1 MEGLILNEK
10 NVRLQVSASDWED
23 AIRIGG
29 NLLVEQGCAK
39 PSYIEGIIHAVKEL
53 GPYIIITDGLAMPHT
68 RPEEGALNIGCSL
81 ITLKE
86 PVWFE
91 GEDVPVKVMICFSAV
106 DSESHM
112 DILKMIVEFVERGL
126 IDDIAKAETY
136 EELLD
141 VIQTN

>member
-53 GPYIIITDGLAMPHT
+53 GPYINITDGLAMPHT
-68 RPEEGALNIGCSL
+68 RPEEGAVNI
-81 ITLKE
+81 
-86 PVWFE
+86 
-91 GEDVPVKVMICFSAV
+91 
-106 DSESHM
+106 
-112 DILKMIVEFVERGL
+112 
-126 IDDIAKAETY
+126 
-136 EELLD
+136 
-141 VIQTN
+141 

>member
-10 NVRLQVSASDWED
+10 NVRLQVLASDWED

-39 PSYIEGIIHAVKEL
+39 PSYIEGIIHAVKEP

-86 PVWFE
+86 PVLFE